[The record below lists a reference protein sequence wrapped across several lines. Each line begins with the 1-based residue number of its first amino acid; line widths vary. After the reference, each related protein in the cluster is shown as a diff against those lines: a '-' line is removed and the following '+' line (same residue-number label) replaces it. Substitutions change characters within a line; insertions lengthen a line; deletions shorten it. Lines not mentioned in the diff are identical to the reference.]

1 METLV
6 DLFASA
12 VGSHAAGDLPQAEDR
27 LWAVL
32 GKNPNHAEALRM
44 LGVIARQKGDQRQ
57 AIDYFYRS
65 LIIERSNPL
74 TWKNLGDAHLAVGSY
89 REAVAAFEQA
99 LLFQPDCADVY
110 NSLGVALL
118 HLGEEPQA
126 IAVFE
131 KGLRIRPDSPDIANN
146 LGIIFHEKEQME
158 RAADYFRSA
167 LRHQPDF
174 PDASNSLAVVLK
186 EQGRLEESRAQ
197 FLETLKLR
205 PAHAQAH
212 YQLSELA
219 AEGRHHFSPEDV
231 KRIKCYLSS
240 DGLSPKER
248 SLFCFTLGAIC
259 NKEGFFDDAFR
270 YFQEANDIRHAMLKE
285 QRKNFN
291 PQKHQVL
298 INHLLANENLAY
310 FERVRGWGLDTEL
323 PIFIIGM
330 PRSGSTLV
338 EQILASHP
346 QVFGAGELG
355 EVPRIVTRLASEAT
369 SKFLL
374 PTQEATQQRATEL
387 LDQFTK
393 LANGAARL
401 TTKTLDNYLHLG
413 VIATLFPR
421 ARIIHCKR
429 EPLDVGLSCYFQNF
443 QEIAFSFSLE
453 TIGAFY
459 CMYEQMMS
467 HWAQVLP
474 MPIHEVGYEE
484 LVQNQEAVSRR
495 LLAYCGLPWDDRCLD
510 FHSNRRAVL
519 TASSVQVRKPISTKS
534 IGRWKNYHKHL
545 EPLIKALAQRS
556 ATPSCPPAIP
566 YSMQLES

>member
-1 METLV
+1 MGTLAE
-6 DLFASA
+6 LMASA
-12 VGSHAAGDLPQAEDR
+12 VQFHIAGDLPQAENH
-27 LWAVL
+27 LWIVL
-32 GKNPNHAEALRM
+32 SRKPNHAEALRL
-44 LGVIARQKGDQRQ
+44 LGVIARQKGESSQ

-65 LIIERSNPL
+65 LIVERSSAL
-74 TWKNLGDAHLAVGSY
+74 TWKNLGDTHFAAGNY
-89 REAVAAFEQA
+89 REAAAAFEQS
-99 LLFQPDCADVY
+99 LLFQPDFADVY
-110 NSLGVALL
+110 NPLGVALL
-118 HLGEEPQA
+118 HLGEETKA
-126 IAVFE
+126 ISVFE
-131 KGLRIRPDSPDIANN
+131 EGLRIRPESPDIANN
-146 LGIIFHEKEQME
+146 LGIIFHEKKEME
-158 RAADYFRSA
+158 RAAGYFRLA
-167 LRHQPDF
+167 LRYQPDF
-174 PDASNSLAVVLK
+174 PDASNNLAVVLK
-186 EQGRLEESRAQ
+186 EQGQLEESRAQ

-231 KRIKCYLSS
+231 KRIKDYLAS

-248 SLFCFTLGAIC
+248 SLFCFTLGAVC
-259 NKEGFFDDAFR
+259 NKQGFYDEAFE
-270 YFQEANDIRHAMLKE
+270 YFQEANDIRHTMLKE
-285 QRKNFN
+285 QRKNFH

-298 INHLLANENLAY
+298 IDHLIANENPAY

-323 PIFIIGM
+323 PIFIVGM

-355 EVPRIVTRLASEAT
+355 EVPRIVTRLATEAK

-374 PTQEATQQRATEL
+374 PTQEATQQCATKL
-387 LDQFTK
+387 LRQFTK

-401 TTKTLDNYLHLG
+401 TAKTLDNYLHLG
-413 VIATLFPR
+413 VITTLFPR

-429 EPLDVGLSCYFQNF
+429 EPLDVCLSCYFQNF

-459 CMYEQMMS
+459 CMYDQLMS

-474 MPIHEVGYEE
+474 IPIHEVGYEE

-510 FHSNRRAVL
+510 FHSNRRGAHGQFGPSAQANFPEFDRPL
-519 TASSVQVRKPISTKS
+519 EKLQQAPGSSF
-534 IGRWKNYHKHL
+534 
-545 EPLIKALAQRS
+545 
-556 ATPSCPPAIP
+556 
-566 YSMQLES
+566 